1 LLHAKRDLY
10 LLAFDGV
17 VQLLKRSEAP
27 DAGAIL
33 EAVKDIFSDICDDW
47 RDLTHRARRDAA
59 DAADA
64 ARRAAA
70 ARERA
75 EASMAELYALAKNA
89 EAESRRV
96 TEERDALVEELRD
109 ARARCADAERLS
121 REAIASAKA
130 RASMRSELGLGS
142 GGAGPVRDAAASSE
156 RRAGDAASADPEPP
170 PKRTPNRTSN
180 ASNASN
186 ASAPTRVDSE
196 EAKRREASRRLEARL
211 EYRPPPEAMPSYD
224 SDPGSPAADSA
235 SESASDHSPARRPSP
250 REPELV
256 DADVTVGSAAELAA
270 LRVSNSRGPA
280 GASPVAPSTAS
291 PSARKALRGASAGR
305 ARAGAGPGPT
315 ATTPFDAAFAEN
327 KPPPRWAMDT
337 ASTAAAAAAARGL
350 GRGGAGQFGP
360 DKSLT
365 VTRAA
370 ASPKP
375 KQLSAFGDAS
385 RAARLRRDPL
395 LSTHSARSLSV
406 AASTRATRGS
416 LAGRLGSGGSPGSAF
431 DTNGSGSDQD
441 SRGSLFALGTLN
453 PSAASSATVASARP
467 WTLKQLREVVEELV
481 AAKVE
486 SDARQARRKKPRET
500 MREHVYTF
508 LNHKFGVKAVIAEW
522 AESIAAATERFAG
535 VDCEMAVFDRITRN
549 VLDEEYFQE
558 QRMVADTIEEL
569 LRSYVRSRLG
579 GNASDESAR
588 AAFLEKKAGDLYDE
602 EWLDMCRFMYGG
614 REMAGVV
621 AAVREA
627 QRANENASYDEELA
641 SLMSTNKTAGTRRR
655 AVAELES
662 EARRRARKRL
672 PYVDFVQTC
681 LFHGLAAREDALAP
695 VAETLAGLPGVL
707 RDGAMSEAQFAET
720 CARTR
725 PDLSETQIEAL
736 ILRLDPWNAG
746 RITCS
751 GCYAALV
758 PGLGAARDEA
768 VGRGLP
774 NTEESKASLG
784 GVGHGALFAPSY
796 EGNVFSRAK

>member
-1 LLHAKRDLY
+1 
-10 LLAFDGV
+10 
-17 VQLLKRSEAP
+17 
-27 DAGAIL
+27 
-33 EAVKDIFSDICDDW
+33 
-47 RDLTHRARRDAA
+47 
-59 DAADA
+59 
-64 ARRAAA
+64 
-70 ARERA
+70 
-75 EASMAELYALAKNA
+75 
-89 EAESRRV
+89 
-96 TEERDALVEELRD
+96 
-109 ARARCADAERLS
+109 
-121 REAIASAKA
+121 
-130 RASMRSELGLGS
+130 
-142 GGAGPVRDAAASSE
+142 
-156 RRAGDAASADPEPP
+156 
-170 PKRTPNRTSN
+170 
-180 ASNASN
+180 
-186 ASAPTRVDSE
+186 
-196 EAKRREASRRLEARL
+196 
-211 EYRPPPEAMPSYD
+211 
-224 SDPGSPAADSA
+224 
-235 SESASDHSPARRPSP
+235 
-250 REPELV
+250 
-256 DADVTVGSAAELAA
+256 
-270 LRVSNSRGPA
+270 
-280 GASPVAPSTAS
+280 
-291 PSARKALRGASAGR
+291 
-305 ARAGAGPGPT
+305 
-315 ATTPFDAAFAEN
+315 
-327 KPPPRWAMDT
+327 
-337 ASTAAAAAAARGL
+337 
-350 GRGGAGQFGP
+350 
-360 DKSLT
+360 
-365 VTRAA
+365 
-370 ASPKP
+370 
-375 KQLSAFGDAS
+375 
-385 RAARLRRDPL
+385 
-395 LSTHSARSLSV
+395 
-406 AASTRATRGS
+406 
-416 LAGRLGSGGSPGSAF
+416 
-431 DTNGSGSDQD
+431 
-441 SRGSLFALGTLN
+441 LFALGRD

-500 MREHVYTF
+500 MREHVYTY

-588 AAFLEKKAGDLYDE
+588 AAFAEKKAGDLYDE

-641 SLMSTNKTAGTRRR
+641 SLISTNKTAGTRRR
-655 AVAELES
+655 AVAELEA

-695 VAETLAGLPGVL
+695 VAETLASLPGVL
-707 RDGAMSEAQFAET
+707 SEGVMSEAQFAET

-746 RITCS
+746 RVTCS
-751 GCYAALV
+751 GCYATLV

-784 GVGHGALFAPSY
+784 GVGHGALFTPSY
-796 EGNVFSRAK
+796 EGNVFRAK